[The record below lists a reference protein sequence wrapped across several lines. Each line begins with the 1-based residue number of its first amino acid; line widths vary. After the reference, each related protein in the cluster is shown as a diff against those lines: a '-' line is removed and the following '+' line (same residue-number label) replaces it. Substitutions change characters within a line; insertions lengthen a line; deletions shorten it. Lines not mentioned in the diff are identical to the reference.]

1 MRDEFKHFYPSLGQH
16 RTHQKRN
23 GKHGSFRLAL
33 QKKTKRKQMR
43 MGEKS
48 RFSLE
53 LNEKPNEGGQF
64 ATDFVRLF

>member
-1 MRDEFKHFYPSLGQH
+1 
-16 RTHQKRN
+16 
-23 GKHGSFRLAL
+23 
-33 QKKTKRKQMR
+33 MR